1 MSQFLDGAL
10 FVQMVLAGHKSLDTN
25 KDRVNALNV
34 FPVPDGDT
42 GTNMG
47 LSMTSGVNE
56 LRRYI
61 NEPLYKVADAVSTGL
76 LMGARGNSGVILS
89 QLFRGFSKAVVKQTS
104 IDAKGFADA
113 LQNGVTTAYSAV
125 VKPVEGTILTVAK
138 EAAKAA
144 GQAAQAANATILSVM
159 EATLE
164 EAQRSLE
171 RTPDLLAV
179 LKQAGV
185 VDSGGQGL
193 VYIYRGWLSALKG
206 ESVAI
211 DTAAAT
217 SSPAAKVAMMTPA
230 AAHGDGD
237 SEYGYCTEFIIRL
250 DQATADEKALETAV
264 RDALIPHGDSML
276 VVAADDLVKVHIH
289 ALRPG
294 TVLDKA
300 IEFGALTRIK
310 IDNMTEQHH
319 NLQVVDTEDVVAST
333 ESGITTA
340 AVPSAVTKKPY
351 GIVTVTTGTGLV
363 DVFKSLGVDGIIEG
377 GQTMNPSTEDI
388 VNAVKALEAD
398 HVFVLP
404 NNSNII
410 MAAEQAKT
418 IMGDTLTV
426 IPTKTIPQGI
436 TAAITF
442 DAGSAV
448 DENVESMLASLSR
461 VKSGQITQAVRD
473 SHFQDLEIAEG
484 DYMGMQEGKV
494 VALGK
499 ELELTAL
506 SLLEKMVEEDSELVT
521 VYYGDDVTQEQA
533 EALVASAAG
542 QFDHCEF
549 EIHYGGQPL
558 YSYIFSVE

>member
-1 MSQFLDGAL
+1 
-10 FVQMVLAGHKSLDTN
+10 T
-25 KDRVNALNV
+25 
-34 FPVPDGDT
+34 
-42 GTNMG
+42 
-47 LSMTSGVNE
+47 
-56 LRRYI
+56 
-61 NEPLYKVADAVSTGL
+61 DAVSTGL

-104 IDAKGFADA
+104 IDAHKFAEA

-138 EAAKAA
+138 DAAKAA
-144 GQAAQAANATILSVM
+144 VQAAGQANATILSVM
-159 EATLE
+159 EATME

-179 LKQAGV
+179 LKQVGV

-193 VYIYRGWLSALKG
+193 VYIYHGWLSALKG
-206 ESVAI
+206 ESVTI
-211 DTAAAT
+211 DTSVAAPSAKAAALL
-217 SSPAAKVAMMTPA
+217 TPA
-230 AAHGDGD
+230 AVHGEGD

-250 DQATADEKALETAV
+250 EQAAEDEKAMETAV

-319 NLQVVDTEDVVAST
+319 NLQVVDEAEEAAPEVS
-333 ESGITTA
+333 ESGVLEA
-340 AVPSAVTKKPY
+340 AAPAAHKKPY
-351 GIVTVTTGTGLV
+351 GIVTVTTGIGLV

-388 VNAVKALEAD
+388 VNAVKALQAD

-410 MAAEQAKT
+410 MAAEQAKS
-418 IMGDTLTV
+418 IMGETLTV

-442 DAGSAV
+442 DAGSDV
-448 DENVESMLASLSR
+448 EENVESMLASLSR

-473 SHFQDLEIAEG
+473 SHFQDLEITEG

-494 VALGK
+494 VSLGK

-506 SLLEKMVEEDSELVT
+506 SLLEKMVQEDSEVVT
-521 VYYGDDVTQEQA
+521 VFYGDDVTKEQA
-533 EALVASAAG
+533 AALVASAQN
-542 QFDHCEF
+542 QFDQCEF
-549 EIHYGGQPL
+549 ELHYGGQPL

>member
-10 FVQMVLAGHKSLDTN
+10 FVQMVMAGHKSLDTN

-61 NEPLYKVADAVSTGL
+61 NEPLYKVTDAVSTGL

-89 QLFRGFSKAVVKQTS
+89 QLFRGFSKAVLKQTS
-104 IDAKGFADA
+104 IDAHKFAEA

-138 EAAKAA
+138 DAAKAA
-144 GQAAQAANATILSVM
+144 VQAAGQANATILSVM
-159 EATLE
+159 EATME

-193 VYIYRGWLSALKG
+193 VYIYHGWLSALKG
-206 ESVAI
+206 ESVTI
-211 DTAAAT
+211 DTSVAAPSAKAAALL
-217 SSPAAKVAMMTPA
+217 TPA
-230 AAHGDGD
+230 AVHGEGD

-250 DQATADEKALETAV
+250 EQAAEDEKAMETAV

-319 NLQVVDTEDVVAST
+319 NLQVVDEAAEAAPEVS
-333 ESGITTA
+333 ESGVLEA
-340 AVPSAVTKKPY
+340 AAPAAHKKPY

-388 VNAVKALEAD
+388 VNAVKALQAD

-410 MAAEQAKT
+410 MAAEQAKS
-418 IMGDTLTV
+418 IMGETLTV

-442 DAGSAV
+442 DAGSDV
-448 DENVESMLASLSR
+448 EENVESMLASLSR
-461 VKSGQITQAVRD
+461 VKSGQITQAVR
-473 SHFQDLEIAEG
+473 
-484 DYMGMQEGKV
+484 
-494 VALGK
+494 
-499 ELELTAL
+499 
-506 SLLEKMVEEDSELVT
+506 
-521 VYYGDDVTQEQA
+521 
-533 EALVASAAG
+533 
-542 QFDHCEF
+542 
-549 EIHYGGQPL
+549 
-558 YSYIFSVE
+558 

>member
-1 MSQFLDGAL
+1 MNLHLDGAL
-10 FVQMVLAGHKSLDTN
+10 FVQMVMAGYKSLDAN

-42 GTNMG
+42 GTNMS

-61 NEPLYKVADAVSTGL
+61 NEPLYKAAEAVSTGL

-89 QLFRGFSKAVVKQTS
+89 QLFRGFSKAVSKRLTVSPKQ
-104 IDAKGFADA
+104 FAEA
-113 LQNGVTTAYSAV
+113 IQNGVTTAYSAV

-138 EAAKAA
+138 DAAKAA
-144 GQAAQAANATILSVM
+144 LQEVTKNPQATLLSVM
-159 EATLE
+159 EATLT
-164 EAQRSLE
+164 EAERSLE
-171 RTPDLLAV
+171 RTPDLLPV
-179 LKQAGV
+179 LRQAGV

-193 VYIYRGWLSALKG
+193 VYIYRGWLAALKG
-206 ESVAI
+206 ESVELEPMHA
-211 DTAAAT
+211 DAP
-217 SSPAAKVAMMTPA
+217 SKEKLLSPA
-230 AAHGDGD
+230 AAHGEGD

-250 DQATADEKALETAV
+250 DKAAADEKAIENKV
-264 RDALIPHGDSML
+264 RDALMPLGDSML

-294 TVLDKA
+294 SVLDKA

-310 IDNMTEQHH
+310 IDNMTEQHNH
-319 NLQVVDTEDVVAST
+319 LSLVEAG
-333 ESGITTA
+333 ETA
-340 AVPSAVTKKPY
+340 AAAAKAKKKPF
-351 GIVTVTTGTGLV
+351 GIVTVVAGDGLA
-363 DVFKSLGVDGIIEG
+363 DVFKSLGVEGIIEG

-388 VNAVKALEAD
+388 VNAVKKLNAE
-398 HVFVLP
+398 HVFILP

-410 MAAEQAKT
+410 MAAQQAQT
-418 IMGDTLTV
+418 VLEGQVTV
-426 IPTKTIPQGI
+426 IPTKSIPQGI
-436 TAAITF
+436 AAALTF
-442 DAGSAV
+442 DPNADLEA
-448 DENVESMLASLSR
+448 NRNSMSDALTR

-473 SHFQDLEIAEG
+473 SNFQDLEIKEG
-484 DYMGMQEGKV
+484 DFMGLAEGKV

-506 SLLEKMVEEDSELVT
+506 SLLEKMVTVDSEVVT
-521 VYYGDDVTQEQA
+521 VFFGDQVTEEEARQFVKIA
-533 EALVASAAG
+533 EK

-549 EIHYGGQPL
+549 ELHAGGQPL

>member
-1 MSQFLDGAL
+1 
-10 FVQMVLAGHKSLDTN
+10 MVLAGHQSLEHN
-25 KDRVNALNV
+25 KEKVNALNV

-42 GTNMG
+42 GTNMS

-61 NEPLYKVADAVSTGL
+61 NEPLFRVAEAVSTGL

-89 QLFRGFSKAVVKQTS
+89 QLFRGFSKGIAKQTS
-104 IDAKGFADA
+104 IDAAKFAEA
-113 LQNGVTTAYSAV
+113 LQNGVNTAYSAV

-138 EAAKAA
+138 DAAKA
-144 GQAAQAANATILSVM
+144 GVQAAKASNATVLSVM
-159 EATLE
+159 EAVLD
-164 EAQRSLE
+164 EAENSLK
-171 RTPDLLAV
+171 RTPDLLPV

-193 VYIYRGWLSALKG
+193 LYIYHGWLAALKG
-206 ESVAI
+206 KTGVVETYPV
-211 DTAAAT
+211 AAAA
-217 SSPAAKVAMMTPA
+217 PMNEKVLVPA

-250 DQATADEKALETAV
+250 ENPSDDEKATEDSV
-264 RDALIPHGDSML
+264 RNALMELGDSML
-276 VVAADDLVKVHIH
+276 VVAADDIVKVHIH

-294 TVLDKA
+294 SVLNKA

-319 NLQVVDTEDVVAST
+319 NLSLTD
-333 ESGITTA
+333 ESA
-340 AVPSAVTKKPY
+340 PQAPSAPAKPY
-351 GIVTVTTGTGLV
+351 GVVTVVAGQGLSN
-363 DVFKSLGVDGIIEG
+363 VFKSLGIDGIIEG

-388 VNAVKALEAD
+388 VNAVQQLNAD
-398 HVFVLP
+398 HVFILP

-418 IMGDTLTV
+418 ILEDRVTV

-436 TAAITF
+436 AAAITF
-442 DAGSAV
+442 DESADV
-448 DENVESMLASLSR
+448 EENKNSMLSVLTK
-461 VKSGQITQAVRD
+461 VKSGQITRAVRD
-473 SHFQDLEIAEG
+473 SHFQDLDIKEG
-484 DYMGMQEGKV
+484 DFMGMQEGKV
-494 VALGK
+494 ITLGK

-506 SLLEKMVEEDSELVT
+506 SLLEKMIEQDSEVVT
-521 VYYGDDVTQEQA
+521 VFYGDEVTKEQA
-533 EALVASAAG
+533 QQFVDNAQN

-549 EIHYGGQPL
+549 ELQYGGQPL